1 MYILYKKTAKT
12 EKYSI
17 RGEKMKKILLK
28 QTIIIIAIL
37 IFNLVFTSSTN
48 AKDSFES
55 INDFLKAR
63 RGN

>member
-1 MYILYKKTAKT
+1 
-12 EKYSI
+12 
-17 RGEKMKKILLK
+17 MKKILLK

>member
-1 MYILYKKTAKT
+1 MHILYKKTAKT

-37 IFNLVFTSSTN
+37 IFNLVFSSSTN
-48 AKDSFES
+48 AMDSFES
-55 INDFLKAR
+55 IDNFLAAR
-63 RGN
+63 K

>member
-1 MYILYKKTAKT
+1 
-12 EKYSI
+12 
-17 RGEKMKKILLK
+17 MKKIILK

-37 IFNLVFTSSTN
+37 IFNLVFTPSTN
-48 AKDSFES
+48 AMDSFES